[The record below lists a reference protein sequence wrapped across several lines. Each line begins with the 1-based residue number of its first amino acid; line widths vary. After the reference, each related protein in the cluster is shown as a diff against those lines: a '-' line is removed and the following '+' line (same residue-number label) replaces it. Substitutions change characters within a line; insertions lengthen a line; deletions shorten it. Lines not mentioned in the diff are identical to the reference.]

1 MGCPALLPMVLRSL
15 FRFLVCFDFS
25 RVPFYRE
32 KEWNREYPR
41 DEGDSGWLF
50 RAFPI
55 GGAWG
60 GSVKNLGGPC
70 ILEPALPMSIVN
82 FCKSLIFAL
91 LSPPASL
98 AVTRALPHTL
108 ALQKSHG
115 MMPSWT
121 PG

>member
-1 MGCPALLPMVLRSL
+1 MK
-15 FRFLVCFDFS
+15 
-25 RVPFYRE
+25 
-32 KEWNREYPR
+32 KEGDREYPR

-60 GSVKNLGGPC
+60 GSVKILGGPC
-70 ILEPALPMSIVN
+70 ILEPALPVSIVN

-91 LSPPASL
+91 LSPPAPL
-98 AVTRALPHTL
+98 AVTRTLPHAL
-108 ALQKSHG
+108 ALQKSYG